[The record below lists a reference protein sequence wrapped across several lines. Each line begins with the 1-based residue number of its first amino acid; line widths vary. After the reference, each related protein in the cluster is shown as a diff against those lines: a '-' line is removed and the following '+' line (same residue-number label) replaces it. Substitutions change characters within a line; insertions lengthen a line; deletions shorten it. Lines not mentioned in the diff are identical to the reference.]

1 MIGPGIRC
9 EGMNSPL
16 GPIMWFPMDEATVA
30 TCYRHPDRAT
40 GLSCS
45 TCGRSICVQCS
56 RDTPVGQK
64 CPECAAPTGRH
75 QVITARQLNRATPIT
90 RAILFINIGIFVL
103 AYVTGRTELTI
114 RFGQINE
121 LVLSGEWYRM
131 ITAAFLHADPFHI
144 FFNMYALYIF
154 GPQIERQMGGVPFA
168 AMYLSAALA
177 GSAAYLVSGAP
188 NVAIGASG
196 AIFGLFGAWIGA
208 TYSQRHT
215 PAGRALFQR
224 LALLLAI
231 NLALPLFVARIA
243 WEAHVGG
250 LVAGLLIVA
259 AWQRLPGRDRR
270 ANALRTASA
279 LAVGAAA
286 FLIALLVV

>member
-1 MIGPGIRC
+1 
-9 EGMNSPL
+9 MNSPL
-16 GPIMWFPMDEATVA
+16 RQIVWLPMDEATVT

-45 TCGRSICVQCS
+45 TCGRPICVECS

-64 CPECAAPTGRH
+64 CPECAGPTGRH
-75 QVITARQLNRATPIT
+75 KVINARQQFNRPTPVSQ
-90 RAILFINIGIFVL
+90 AILIINVGIFVL
-103 AYVTGRTELTI
+103 AYLTGRTELTI

-121 LVLSGEWYRM
+121 LILSGEWYRM

-154 GPQIERQMGGVPFA
+154 GPQIERQMGGLPFA
-168 AMYLSAALA
+168 AMYVSAALA

-196 AIFGLFGAWIGA
+196 AIFGLFGAWMGA

-215 PAGRALFQR
+215 PAGRALFRR
-224 LALLLAI
+224 LAMLLGI

-250 LVAGLLIVA
+250 LIAGLLIVT
-259 AWQRLPGRDRR
+259 AWQRIPGRDPR
-270 ANALRTASA
+270 ATALRTASA

-286 FLIALLVV
+286 VLMALLVV

>member
-1 MIGPGIRC
+1 
-9 EGMNSPL
+9 
-16 GPIMWFPMDEATVA
+16 MWFPMAEATVT

-45 TCGRSICVQCS
+45 TCGRPICVECS

-64 CPECAAPTGRH
+64 CPECAGPTGRH
-75 QVITARQLNRATPIT
+75 KVINARQQFNRPTPVT
-90 RAILFINIGIFVL
+90 QVILFINVGIFLL
-103 AYVTGRTELTI
+103 AYLTGRTELTI

-121 LVLSGEWYRM
+121 LILSGEWYRM

-154 GPQIERQMGGVPFA
+154 GPQIERQMGGLPFA
-168 AMYLSAALA
+168 AMYMSAALA

-215 PAGRALFQR
+215 PAGRALFRR
-224 LALLLAI
+224 LAILLGI

-250 LVAGLLIVA
+250 LVAGLLIVT
-259 AWQRLPGRDRR
+259 AWQRIPGRDSR
-270 ANALRTASA
+270 ATALRTASA

-286 FLIALLVV
+286 VLMALLVV

>member
-1 MIGPGIRC
+1 
-9 EGMNSPL
+9 
-16 GPIMWFPMDEATVA
+16 MDEATA
-30 TCYRHPDRAT
+30 TTCYRHPDRAT

-45 TCGRSICVQCS
+45 NCGRYICVECS

-75 QVITARQLNRATPIT
+75 QVITARQLNRPTPVT
-90 RAILFINIGIFVL
+90 QAILYVNIGIFL
-103 AYVTGRTELTI
+103 IALFTGRTELTI
-114 RFGQINE
+114 RFGQINQ
-121 LVLSGEWYRM
+121 LVLDGEWYRM
-131 ITAAFLHADPFHI
+131 ITAAFLHADMFHI
-144 FFNMYALYIF
+144 GFNMYALYIF

-188 NVAIGASG
+188 NVAVGASG

-224 LALLLAI
+224 LAVLLAI
-231 NLALPLFVARIA
+231 NLALPFLVPRIA

-259 AWQRLPGRDRR
+259 AWQRLPGRDTR
-270 ANALRTASA
+270 ATNLRTASA
-279 LAVGAAA
+279 LVVGAVAV
-286 FLIALLVV
+286 LIAFVVV

>member
-1 MIGPGIRC
+1 
-9 EGMNSPL
+9 
-16 GPIMWFPMDEATVA
+16 MDEATA
-30 TCYRHPDRAT
+30 TTCYRHPDRPT

-45 TCGRSICVQCS
+45 TCGRLICVECS

-75 QVITARQLNRATPIT
+75 QIITARQLNRLTPVT
-90 RAILFINIGIFVL
+90 QAILYINIGIFLV
-103 AYVTGRTELTI
+103 AYLTGRTELTL
-114 RFGQINE
+114 RFGQINQFI
-121 LVLSGEWYRM
+121 LAGEWYRM
-131 ITAAFLHADPFHI
+131 LTAAFLHADPFHI
-144 FFNMYALYIF
+144 FFNMYALYLF
-154 GPQIERQMGGVPFA
+154 GPQIERQMGSIPFA
-168 AMYLSAALA
+168 GLYLSAALA
-177 GSAAYLVSGAP
+177 GSAAYLVSGAG

-208 TYSQRHT
+208 TYRQRHT

-224 LALLLAI
+224 LAVLLAI
-231 NLALPLFVARIA
+231 NLALPFVVARIA

-259 AWQRLPGRDRR
+259 AWQRFPGRDARST
-270 ANALRTASA
+270 NLRTASA

-286 FLIALLVV
+286 VLIALVVV